1 MTSPLFF
8 LTMNSRSA
16 HLAAILAVLLP
27 PLAAEPVQVALM
39 PAKIVPEQAAS
50 LHLEAGVVTR
60 LVDASQRQPA
70 GAVIAMLYEERT
82 AQERE
87 ELELKIARDDLRLR
101 DELRKLEVQRQKVL
115 FYLNLS
121 PRERRFAKGMSS
133 DDLPPTPESLR
144 DIEERMNLLKREK
157 ESAPRLRQQEFERNH
172 AKFTLKMPFAGRLQY
187 NFSVPEDLSKPFEYT
202 SFSGRHFATIC
213 DDSAFYITIALS
225 RSELTQLPE
234 EQFSVSVALPEGREL
249 CGTFSHRRIEQQN
262 SSSGDTLVYYFKVP
276 EADKETAF
284 RMLGSNAQA
293 KLIYDA
299 GDQVQYVNKLE
310 LVAHPEAAECENW
323 EQLVQRLYPEH
334 VLILVGERDIIIRP
348 RHP

>member
-1 MTSPLFF
+1 MKRSCST
-8 LTMNSRSA
+8 LTA
-16 HLAAILAVLLP
+16 LLAAVL
-27 PLAAEPVQVALM
+27 PLLHGEPVQVALL
-39 PAKIVPEQAAS
+39 PAKIVPEQATTLALESGIISRLADAS
-50 LHLEAGVVTR
+50 DRLEAGTII
-60 LVDASQRQPA
+60 
-70 GAVIAMLYEERT
+70 AVLNEERT
-82 AQERE
+82 AQEKE
-87 ELELKIARDDLRLR
+87 ELELKLAREEIRLR

-133 DDLPPTPESLR
+133 DDLPPTQESLR

-249 CGTFSHRRIEQQN
+249 RGTFSHRRIEQQN
-262 SSSGDTLVYYFKVP
+262 SGSGDALVYYFKVP